1 MGEPEWQVW
10 VASSKIAVPAWA
22 VWASCDAAWSIKGGI
37 GYVIKSTRAGA
48 MVMLLSSR
56 GAQFELLDSSHSV
69 EEAQCKCL
77 CASVSVRIIGLL
89 DQRLPSYA
97 LPSD

>member
-1 MGEPEWQVW
+1 M
-10 VASSKIAVPAWA
+10 ASSEIRVPAWA
-22 VWASCDAAWSIKGGI
+22 VWASYDAAWSIKGGI
-37 GYVIKSTRAGA
+37 GYDINSTRAGA

-77 CASVSVRIIGLL
+77 SASVSVQVSRCEL
-89 DQRLPSYA
+89 
-97 LPSD
+97 

>member
-37 GYVIKSTRAGA
+37 GYVINSTRAGA
-48 MVMLLSSR
+48 MVMLLSSC
-56 GAQFELLDSSHSV
+56 GVQFDLLDSSHSV
-69 EEAQCKCL
+69 PEAQCQKL
-77 CASVSVRIIGLL
+77 SASDSVRIIGLL
-89 DQRLPSYA
+89 ESKVTFICITV
-97 LPSD
+97 